1 MSVPSDRIWH
11 RHNFFYA
18 DLPMRS
24 DPVVLTSDRKFSE
37 NSCREDQK
45 DAKQDERDSWQAT
58 LDQLYIYIQLSSIKD
73 WHFTVVL
80 LACRRRKH
88 CRTPSCPSASSSH
101 LVSNH
106 FMAESCGALQEICAW
121 RLCLPY
127 VNL

>member
-58 LDQLYIYIQLSSIKD
+58 LDQLYIYTIIKYQG
-73 WHFTVVL
+73 
-80 LACRRRKH
+80 LAFH
-88 CRTPSCPSASSSH
+88 SCVAC
-101 LVSNH
+101 LQK
-106 FMAESCGALQEICAW
+106 AQAL
-121 RLCLPY
+121 
-127 VNL
+127 